1 MEIAL
6 LTHCCFSCRTAV
18 PAELGSPHTALPAE
32 RLRGDTASGG
42 PGAGEE
48 KRVEEDYSQLE
59 LTKL

>member
-1 MEIAL
+1 ML
-6 LTHCCFSCRTAV
+6 LTHCCFGCRT
-18 PAELGSPHTALPAE
+18 LGSPHTALPEAA
-32 RLRGDTASGG
+32 RGHSQRG

>member
-1 MEIAL
+1 ML
-6 LTHCCFSCRTAV
+6 LTHRCFSCRTAV
-18 PAELGSPHTALPAE
+18 PAGWGSPHTALPEAA
-32 RLRGDTASGG
+32 RGHSQQG